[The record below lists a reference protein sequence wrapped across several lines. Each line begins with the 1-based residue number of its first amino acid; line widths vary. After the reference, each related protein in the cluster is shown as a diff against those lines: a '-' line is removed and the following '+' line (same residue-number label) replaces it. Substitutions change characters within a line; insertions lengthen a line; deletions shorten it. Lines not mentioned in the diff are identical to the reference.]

1 MSILKPSAVFLLMLP
16 LAAQAQDSDIPA
28 KASNCVSCHSAD
40 GNPLVAGVPILSGQR
55 AIYLES
61 TLRSYREGRRIG
73 GPADVMRTYAK
84 DLTDEDIKEIAA
96 WFAAN

>member
-1 MSILKPSAVFLLMLP
+1 MSILRLSIAFLLMP
-16 LAAQAQDSDIPA
+16 FAAQAQDSNIPTQA
-28 KASNCVSCHSAD
+28 TSCVSCHSAD

-61 TLRSYREGRRIG
+61 ALRSYREGRRMG
-73 GPADVMRTYAK
+73 GPADVMRTYVK

>member
-1 MSILKPSAVFLLMLP
+1 MSILKLSAVFWLLP
-16 LAAQAQDSDIPA
+16 FAAQAQNSNIPPQA
-28 KASNCVSCHSAD
+28 TNCVSCHASD

-55 AIYLES
+55 ALYLES
-61 TLRSYREGRRIG
+61 ALRSYREGRRTG
-73 GPADVMRTYAK
+73 GSADVMQTYTK